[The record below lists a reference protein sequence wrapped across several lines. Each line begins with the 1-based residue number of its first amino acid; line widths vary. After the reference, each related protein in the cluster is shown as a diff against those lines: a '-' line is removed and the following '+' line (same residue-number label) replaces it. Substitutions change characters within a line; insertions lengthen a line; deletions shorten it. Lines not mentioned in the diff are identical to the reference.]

1 MGAPRTFFQAVR
13 FIFSWFPFF
22 SKEHVSEEES
32 LKRSVVIP
40 LLIALV
46 LSISVFAVTTTPA
59 LAVAQQNYTV
69 SGVVTSSV
77 TGSPVANAEVGV
89 WDPDTELS
97 YTGLTDASGSYSFS
111 APQDTNYIFFV
122 RPPLNSGLAQYQE
135 KNFALSSDTTKN
147 VALPQGY
154 VVSGTVTRSDT
165 GAAVEGAQVGLWDP
179 INEIAYTGP
188 PTDANGSY
196 TVTVPSGVYDFQV
209 NPPAGSGLAIYYEP
223 GLPVSSDLTKNVVLL
238 TGFVVSG
245 QVTQTGGSPVAGAR
259 FTLWDPINSRGY
271 GTETDTNG
279 NFSFIAPASTYE
291 LYVEPPQ
298 GSNLAAYAESN
309 FVVSGDTTKN
319 VTLSSGY
326 TVSGTVSDPNGN
338 PVQGAIVVL
347 WDPISGAGYGRPTDA
362 SGQYSLT
369 VPAGTYEFHVEP
381 PPGSNLAIYHEM
393 NVAINADTTK
403 NVTLTSGYTVSG
415 VVSDSNGNP
424 VQGAFVF
431 LWDPINQAGYGG
443 PPTNSQGQYSLSVPA
458 GTYELHVDPPA
469 GLNLAHYSESGLNV
483 AGNVTNHN
491 ITLSSGYTVSGIIY
505 DPNNNPVQGAE
516 VRLWDPTNQVGY
528 GCPPTGPNGAYSMT
542 VPGGTYEFHVDPPPG
557 QGLASYFEDNFQVT
571 GDVNKDVTLS
581 AGYTVSGDV
590 TDSNGDPVS
599 GVFVGLFDPD
609 TGSFY
614 GNPTDVNGHY
624 SVTAP
629 PDNNYT
635 FFAEPPQI
643 LRLVSYSETGLNL
656 QSDIPDKDVTLAS
669 GVLLYGTV
677 TDKTT
682 HQAIAG
688 ARISVST
695 SGGPTYSSKL
705 TDANGEYS
713 FVVPPNSNYTL
724 YASPPAN
731 TSYAF
736 QYEEGVDVSND
747 PTQKNVELSTGYTV
761 SGTVK
766 DTSNNPIAGVHVT
779 FSPTQGFGYSTINPS
794 DAQGNYSLRVPA
806 GTNYLLW
813 ATPPPGSDFV
823 AYSESNVSVTGDIP
837 TKNITLTKTWLVT
850 LNFTIPGYSDVAK
863 FGVSENAA
871 NNEGFDQ
878 GLDEVEPSAP
888 QQGIS
893 AYLYHSGNPANYQ
906 KLSTSYLQA
915 QYPRTWTLKVE
926 VKGVSGN
933 VTISWNPG
941 EVSRIPSQYA
951 VSLTADGNVVNM
963 RSQNSYTFSAQADQT
978 YTFTITVQQ
987 AP

>member
-1 MGAPRTFFQAVR
+1 MIV
-13 FIFSWFPFF
+13 
-22 SKEHVSEEES
+22 
-32 LKRSVVIP
+32 
-40 LLIALV
+40 LV

-165 GAAVEGAQVGLWDP
+165 SAPVEGAQVGLWDP

-338 PVQGAIVVL
+338 PVQGAIVTLWDPINQAGYGAPPTGPNGNYSLSVPAGIYEFHVDPPPSSNLAMYHEMDVTINSDITKNVTLTSGYTVSGVVSDSNSNPVQGAQVMLWDPINQAGYGSPPTNSQGQYSLSVPAGTYEFTVMPPLGQGLAAYSESGFTVSGDVTKNVTLTSGSTISGVISDPNGDPVQGAFVFLWDPINQAGYGGPPTGSNGAYTMTVPNGTYEFHIDPPPNSNLAHYSESVTISGNTTKNVTLSSGYTVSGTVSDPNGNPVQGAIVVL

-443 PPTNSQGQYSLSVPA
+443 PPTDAQGQYSISVPA

-491 ITLSSGYTVSGIIY
+491 ITLSSGYTV
-505 DPNNNPVQGAE
+505 
-516 VRLWDPTNQVGY
+516 
-528 GCPPTGPNGAYSMT
+528 
-542 VPGGTYEFHVDPPPG
+542 
-557 QGLASYFEDNFQVT
+557 
-571 GDVNKDVTLS
+571 
-581 AGYTVSGDV
+581 
-590 TDSNGDPVS
+590 
-599 GVFVGLFDPD
+599 
-609 TGSFY
+609 
-614 GNPTDVNGHY
+614 
-624 SVTAP
+624 
-629 PDNNYT
+629 
-635 FFAEPPQI
+635 
-643 LRLVSYSETGLNL
+643 
-656 QSDIPDKDVTLAS
+656 
-669 GVLLYGTV
+669 
-677 TDKTT
+677 
-682 HQAIAG
+682 
-688 ARISVST
+688 
-695 SGGPTYSSKL
+695 
-705 TDANGEYS
+705 
-713 FVVPPNSNYTL
+713 
-724 YASPPAN
+724 
-731 TSYAF
+731 
-736 QYEEGVDVSND
+736 
-747 PTQKNVELSTGYTV
+747 
-761 SGTVK
+761 
-766 DTSNNPIAGVHVT
+766 
-779 FSPTQGFGYSTINPS
+779 
-794 DAQGNYSLRVPA
+794 
-806 GTNYLLW
+806 
-813 ATPPPGSDFV
+813 
-823 AYSESNVSVTGDIP
+823 
-837 TKNITLTKTWLVT
+837 
-850 LNFTIPGYSDVAK
+850 
-863 FGVSENAA
+863 
-871 NNEGFDQ
+871 
-878 GLDEVEPSAP
+878 
-888 QQGIS
+888 
-893 AYLYHSGNPANYQ
+893 
-906 KLSTSYLQA
+906 
-915 QYPRTWTLKVE
+915 
-926 VKGVSGN
+926 
-933 VTISWNPG
+933 
-941 EVSRIPSQYA
+941 
-951 VSLTADGNVVNM
+951 
-963 RSQNSYTFSAQADQT
+963 
-978 YTFTITVQQ
+978 
-987 AP
+987 